1 MPGEC
6 RADRTEIASGNVPL
20 YNGRRTEYG
29 ILLLYGFKENHDK
42 EIRGNKKVDN
52 KKIIFGRKRR

>member
-1 MPGEC
+1 MTDDVPSTQAGRSLDSPMPGEC

-20 YNGRRTEYG
+20 YYGWRTEYG

-42 EIRGNKKVDN
+42 EN
-52 KKIIFGRKRR
+52 